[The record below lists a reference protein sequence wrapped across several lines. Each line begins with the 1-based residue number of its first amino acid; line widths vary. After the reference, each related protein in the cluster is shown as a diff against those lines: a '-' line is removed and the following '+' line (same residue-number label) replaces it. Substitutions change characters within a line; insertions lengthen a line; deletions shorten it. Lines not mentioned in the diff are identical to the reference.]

1 MPVSLVLPSPAVRA
15 LEGLR
20 GGELT
25 VALYVSPLVVGVRYS
40 DDELVDFAVQG
51 ADLLGGERLTEWD
64 RRLNGFWSLWSRDLE
79 TPALLADHRSR
90 FPSARRLDRCVGLSY
105 GLVMHLGRVSLMRR
119 HMTFPPVRPLIDSC
133 PCEGSG
139 TLVLPN
145 GMGMSCPAHAPVAPP
160 MRLAL
165 AA

>member
-1 MPVSLVLPSPAVRA
+1 MSVSLVLPSPAVRA
-15 LEGLR
+15 LEGLC

-25 VALYVSPLVVGVRYS
+25 VALYVSPLVVGVSYA
-40 DDELVDFAVQG
+40 DDVLVDLAVQG
-51 ADLLGGERLTEWD
+51 ADLLGHERLTEWA

-79 TPALLADHRSR
+79 TPELVADHKSR
-90 FPSARRLDRCVGLSY
+90 FPSARRLERCVGQSY
-105 GLVMHLGRVSLMRR
+105 GLMGHLDRVSLMRR
-119 HMTFPPVRPLIDSC
+119 HTTFPPVRPLIDPC

-145 GMGMSCPAHAPVAPP
+145 GTRMSCPAHVPAAAPL
-160 MRLAL
+160 RLAV